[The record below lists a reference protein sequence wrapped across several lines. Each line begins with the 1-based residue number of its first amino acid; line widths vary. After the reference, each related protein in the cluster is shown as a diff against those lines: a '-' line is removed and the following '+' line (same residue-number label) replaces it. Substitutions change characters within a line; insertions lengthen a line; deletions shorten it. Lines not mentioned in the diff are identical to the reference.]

1 MGLSSQ
7 VDDSGLVSYLTLLTL
22 LRLHANIHLRVH
34 KASLCSAKIT
44 E

>member
-7 VDDSGLVSYLTLLTL
+7 DDDSGLVSYLTLLTL
-22 LRLHANIHLRVH
+22 LHLRANIHLRVH

-44 E
+44 K